1 MTDWVTIR
9 VLAAS
14 GNMGVLDDLGRLFA
28 SGEGARPAGMRASL
42 ADELFGAAVCHEDFP
57 DVDLVTCRQGG
68 EAAQAVRGALQD
80 DRAFAL
86 VFIDM
91 QLDPGLDWLQ
101 AAEQVRAWDPGI
113 YIVVLAGGGEMHPL
127 DVCARVP
134 PADRLFFLQKPF
146 EALEIQQFVLALSA
160 KRRAEAAGLAA
171 RRPAMAPPMAD
182 AGALVAAIQ
191 HHPLATMAFDRNDTL
206 LAANPELLRL
216 FPELAEVLSAGM
228 TYGEVQGLIA
238 DRLLPGDT
246 LFRKEAWVRDRLDW
260 HARGGGVLEQK
271 LAGGRWVLLA
281 ESIAPHEVTYCHYLD
296 IAELRTRDFNQ
307 ASAAH
312 MTAVA
317 QAFAG
322 LCDRLD
328 LLRPGGAGRLADPGV
343 VDDPQVTVLHGQ
355 GSPQDPVR
363 AAALTHKLMAVAQR
377 MRLDPEA
384 TDLNHLVPGALRTVE
399 GLSPAVRIEVVEGA
413 GLWEVL
419 IDRDALAMVLHELAR
434 NAGEAMEDGGHL
446 TVETANVRLTREFA
460 AARGGV
466 GSGGV
471 GTGDYVRLTVQDN
484 GPGMSAEL
492 AERALNPFFT
502 SKAESGH
509 EGLGLSVAYGVVCQ
523 SGGYMEISSDTDEGV
538 KVDLYFPKI
547 ASGGGVLGAD
557 VHVVSTKRRSRR

>member
-1 MTDWVTIR
+1 MTDRVAVR

-14 GNMGVLDDLGRLFA
+14 GNTGVLDDLGHLFA
-28 SGEGARPAGMRASL
+28 SRGEARTAGARASL
-42 ADELFGAAVCHEDFP
+42 ADELFGAAVRHEDFP

-91 QLDPGLDWLQ
+91 QLGPGLDWLQ
-101 AAEQVRAWDPGI
+101 VAEQVRAWDPGI
-113 YIVVLAGGGEMHPL
+113 YIVVLAAGSEMHPL
-127 DVCARVP
+127 EVCARVP

-171 RRPAMAPPMAD
+171 RRPVTTPLMAD

-191 HHPLATMAFDRNDTL
+191 HHPLAIMAFDRNDTL

-216 FPELAEVLSAGM
+216 FPELAEVLTAGM

-238 DRLLPGDT
+238 DRLLPSDT
-246 LFRKEAWVRDRLDW
+246 LFRKESWVRDRLDW
-260 HARGGGVLEQK
+260 HARGGGVVEQK

-281 ESIAPHEVTYCHYLD
+281 ERAAPHDVTYCHYLD
-296 IAELRTRDFNQ
+296 IAELRIRDSNQ
-307 ASAAH
+307 TSAAH

-328 LLRPGGAGRLADPGV
+328 LLRPGGARGLARPDVADHPE
-343 VDDPQVTVLHGQ
+343 VTVLHGQ
-355 GSPQDPVR
+355 GSPQDPAR
-363 AAALTHKLMAVAQR
+363 AAALTRKLTAVAQR

-384 TDLNHLVPGALRTVE
+384 TDLNRLLAATPQAVE

-419 IDRDALAMVLHELAR
+419 IDQEALAMVLHELVR
-434 NAGEAMEDGGHL
+434 NADEAMEDGGQL
-446 TVETANVRLTREFA
+446 TFETANVRLSREFA
-460 AARGGV
+460 AARSGV
-466 GSGGV
+466 SA
-471 GTGDYVRLTVQDN
+471 GDYVRLTVQDS
-484 GPGMSAEL
+484 GPGMSLEM

-509 EGLGLSVAYGVVCQ
+509 EGLGLSVAYGVVSQ
-523 SGGYMEISSDTDEGV
+523 SGGYMEIASDRDEGM
-538 KVDLYFPKI
+538 KVDLYFPRI
-547 ASGGGVLGAD
+547 ATGGGALGAD